1 MAHQNKWKK
10 IVLNPR
16 VLILLVAIV
25 LAFVALSPNPFRQGI
40 EITSVDSGG
49 LAEIYGLAKGDSVVS
64 VNKIPVN
71 SVDAFNEQF
80 YSSTDS
86 VLVETDERFYNI
98 KINGSLDDV
107 GLAVNEVP
115 RSKLKTGIDLQGGT
129 RILLK
134 PETYLSRDDMELLI
148 ANMDKRLNLFGLSDV
163 TIREVSDFE
172 GQQYVMVEIA
182 SLDQKEIKELISRQ
196 GKFEAKIGNESI
208 FRGTDVKSVCRS
220 SQCSGIALHLGGCQ
234 ASGVA
239 WTCPHYF
246 TISLS
251 QEAAQNQAEATKNL
265 SSVNGYLS
273 KPLSLYLD
281 DELVDEL
288 QIGEDLKGVPSVSI
302 QISGSAVGQD
312 RSAAQKNAIAE
323 MKQLQ
328 TILVTGSLP
337 AKLEVVKTDSVSPV
351 LGEEFARNALITGLA
366 AIIAVTVLLMVV
378 YRKLIISIP
387 IMITSLLELFLL
399 LGVAAAIGWSID
411 LAGIAGIIA
420 AIGTGVNDQII
431 ITEEAFRGSS
441 RRLSSWKDKLKSAF
455 SVIMGAYFTLL
466 FAMIPLFMIG
476 AGFLR
481 GFAATT
487 IIGITIGVL
496 ITRPVYAKIIE
507 ILTE

>member
-1 MAHQNKWKK
+1 MAQQSKWKK
-10 IVLNPR
+10 LALNPR
-16 VLILLVAIV
+16 VLILVAAIV
-25 LAFVALSPNPFRQGI
+25 LAFVALSPNPLPQGL
-40 EITSVDSGG
+40 EITSVESGSP
-49 LAEIYGLAKGDSVVS
+49 AESYGLSVGEVVVS

-71 SVDAFNEQF
+71 SVEEFNDQF
-80 YSSTDS
+80 YASNDS
-86 VLVETDERFYNI
+86 VLIETEKRFYNL
-98 KINGSLDDV
+98 KLNGSLENS
-107 GLAVNEVP
+107 GLTVKEVP
-115 RSKLKTGIDLQGGT
+115 KSKLKTGIDLQGGT

-134 PETYLSRDDMELLI
+134 PETHLSKADMELLI

-163 TIREVSDFE
+163 TIREVSDLDGKQF
-172 GQQYVMVEIA
+172 VMVEIA
-182 SLDQKEIKELISRQ
+182 SLDQKEIKDLISRQ

-234 ASGVA
+234 ESGPE
-239 WTCPHYF
+239 WFCHHYF

-265 SSVNGYLS
+265 PSVNGYLS
-273 KPLSLYLD
+273 QPLSLYLD

-302 QISGSAVGQD
+302 QISGSALGQD
-312 RSAAQKNAIAE
+312 RSSAQKNAIAS

-337 AKLEVVKTDSVSPV
+337 AKLEIVKTDSVSPA
-351 LGEEFARNALITGLA
+351 LGDEFARNALITGLA
-366 AIIAVTVLLMVV
+366 AITAVMVLLMVV

-431 ITEEAFRGSS
+431 ITDEAFKGSA

-487 IIGITIGVL
+487 IIGITVGVL

-507 ILTE
+507 IFTE